1 MPSFVNPI
9 HTNANAL
16 NSGTKNEVKDT
27 KNAPK
32 SASKDFNKILNQK
45 ISKDKTAPKENPN
58 ALKATPKDAKE
69 DAKEL
74 EKTPTPHHQHAQ
86 NLAKDQQ
93 APTLK
98 DLLNHKK
105 TTASHEAQHETHEPT
120 LKDLLNHKKT
130 TASHEAQHETHE
142 MHETNPKTPNETL
155 NKNEKKPNGVAS
167 NAHQANLTNKNPLTP
182 TNHANNA
189 IKNPTAPTHNAK
201 EPKTLKDIHALSQ
214 KHDLNASNIQVGT
227 PLEKKETPLNA
238 SDQLA
243 LKTTQTSINHTLAK
257 NDSKNT
263 ANLSSVL
270 QSLEKKESHNK
281 ERTTPPS
288 NEKKTPPLREALQM
302 NAIKRDKTLSKKK
315 PEKTPTKTQTT
326 AATPENAPKI
336 PLKTP
341 PLMPLIGANP
351 PNDNAPTPLEKEEK
365 AKEVSENKE
374 KTKESNNSAQS
385 AQNAQA
391 SDKTSEN
398 KSAAPKETI
407 KHFTQQLKQEIQEYK
422 PPMSRISMDLFPK
435 ELGKVEVT
443 IQKVGK
449 NLKVSVIS
457 HNNSLQT
464 FLDNQQDLKNSLNA
478 LGFEG
483 VDLSFSQDSSKE
495 QPKEPLREPFKEQ
508 ESTPLK
514 ENALKSYQENTDN
527 ENKETSMQITLYA

>member
-1 MPSFVNPI
+1 MPSPINPI

-16 NSGTKNEVKDT
+16 NSGAKNEDT

-32 SASKDFNKILNQK
+32 SASKDFSKILNQK
-45 ISKDKTAPKENPN
+45 ISKDKTTPKENPN
-58 ALKATPKDAKE
+58 ALKATQKDAKK
-69 DAKEL
+69 DAKAL
-74 EKTPTPHHQHAQ
+74 EKTPTLPHQHAQ
-86 NLAKDQQ
+86 NPAKDQQ

-105 TTASHEAQHETHEPT
+105 TSHEAQH
-120 LKDLLNHKKT
+120 KN
-130 TASHEAQHETHE
+130 
-142 MHETNPKTPNETL
+142 HETNPKTPNETL
-155 NKNEKKPNGVAS
+155 NKNEKKPNGVTS
-167 NAHQANLTNKNPLTP
+167 NAHQENLTHKNPLTP
-182 TNHANNA
+182 TNHTNNA
-189 IKNPTAPTHNAK
+189 IKNPTTPTDTK
-201 EPKTLKDIHALSQ
+201 KDPKTLKDIQTLSQ
-214 KHDLNASNIQVGT
+214 KHDLNASNIQVT
-227 PLEKKETPLNA
+227 APLEKKETPLSA

-257 NDSKNT
+257 NDAKNT

-281 ERTTPPS
+281 ERATPPN
-288 NEKKTPPLREALQM
+288 NEKKTPPLREALPM

-315 PEKTPTKTQTT
+315 PEKTPIHAKTQTT
-326 AATPENAPKI
+326 APSAMPENAPKI

-341 PLMPLIGANP
+341 PLMPLIGANSP
-351 PNDNAPTPLEKEEK
+351 PNDNIPTPLEKEEK
-365 AKEVSENKE
+365 AKEISDNKE
-374 KTKESNNSAQS
+374 KTKESTNSTQS
-385 AQNAQA
+385 AQNTQA

-398 KSAAPKETI
+398 KSVTPKETI

-435 ELGKVEVT
+435 ELGKVEVI

-495 QPKEPLREPFKEQ
+495 QPKEQLRELFKEQ
-508 ESTPLK
+508 ELTPLK
-514 ENALKSYQENTDN
+514 ENALKSYQENTDH
-527 ENKETSMQITLYA
+527 ENQETSMQITLYA

>member
-1 MPSFVNPI
+1 MPSPINPI
-9 HTNANAL
+9 HTNASANANAL
-16 NSGTKNEVKDT
+16 NNGAKNEVKEA

-32 SASKDFNKILNQK
+32 SASKDFSKILNQK
-45 ISKDKTAPKENPN
+45 ISKDKTAPKESPN

-69 DAKEL
+69 NAKEL

-105 TTASHEAQHETHEPT
+105 TTASHEAQHEI
-120 LKDLLNHKKT
+120 HKN
-130 TASHEAQHETHE
+130 
-142 MHETNPKTPNETL
+142 HETNPKTPNETL
-155 NKNEKKPNGVAS
+155 NKNEKKPNGVIS

-201 EPKTLKDIHALSQ
+201 EPKTLKDIQTLSQ

-257 NDSKNT
+257 NDAKNT

-281 ERTTPPS
+281 ERATPPS

-326 AATPENAPKI
+326 AQAATPENAPKI

-351 PNDNAPTPLEKEEK
+351 PPNDNAPTPLEKEEK
-365 AKEVSENKE
+365 TKEISENKE
-374 KTKESNNSAQS
+374 KTKESTNSAQS

-495 QPKEPLREPFKEQ
+495 QPKEQLREPFKEQ

-514 ENALKSYQENTDN
+514 ENALKNYQENTDN

>member
-1 MPSFVNPI
+1 MPSPVNPI

-16 NSGTKNEVKDT
+16 NSGAKNEVKDT

-32 SASKDFNKILNQK
+32 SASKDFSKILNQK

-58 ALKATPKDAKE
+58 ALKATPKNSKEGAKE
-69 DAKEL
+69 DAKTL
-74 EKTPTPHHQHAQ
+74 EKTPTLPHQHAQ
-86 NLAKDQQ
+86 NPAKDQQ

-98 DLLNHKK
+98 DWLNHQK
-105 TTASHEAQHETHEPT
+105 TTASHEAQHE
-120 LKDLLNHKKT
+120 N
-130 TASHEAQHETHE
+130 
-142 MHETNPKTPNETL
+142 HETNPKTPNETL
-155 NKNEKKPNGVAS
+155 NKNEKKSNGVTS
-167 NAHQANLTNKNPLTP
+167 SAHQANLTNKNPITP

-189 IKNPTAPTHNAK
+189 IKTPTTPTHNAK
-201 EPKTLKDIHALSQ
+201 EPKTLKDIQTLSQ
-214 KHDLNASNIQVGT
+214 KHDLNASNIQATT

-243 LKTTQTSINHTLAK
+243 LKTTQTPINHTLAK
-257 NDSKNT
+257 NDAKNT

-270 QSLEKKESHNK
+270 QSLEKKDPHNK
-281 ERTTPPS
+281 EHATPPN
-288 NEKKTPPLREALQM
+288 NEKKTPPLKEALQM

-315 PEKTPTKTQTT
+315 SEKTPTKAQTT
-326 AATPENAPKI
+326 APSIAPENAPKI

-351 PNDNAPTPLEKEEK
+351 PPNDNIPTPLEKEEK
-365 AKEVSENKE
+365 TQEISENKE
-374 KTKESNNSAQS
+374 KTKETNNSAQN

-398 KSAAPKETI
+398 KSVTPKETI
-407 KHFTQQLKQEIQEYK
+407 KHFTQQLKQEFQEYK

-435 ELGKVEVT
+435 ELGKVEVI

-495 QPKEPLREPFKEQ
+495 QPKEQLRELFKEQ
-508 ESTPLK
+508 ESSPLK
-514 ENALKSYQENTDN
+514 ENALKSYQENTDH
-527 ENKETSMQITLYA
+527 ENKETSMQITLYAWF

>member
-1 MPSFVNPI
+1 MPSPINPI
-9 HTNANAL
+9 HTNASANANANASTL
-16 NSGTKNEVKDT
+16 INNGAKNGVKDT

-32 SASKDFNKILNQK
+32 NASKDFSKILNQK
-45 ISKDKTAPKENPN
+45 ISKDKSAPKENPST
-58 ALKATPKDAKE
+58 LKATPKDAKE
-69 DAKEL
+69 NAKEL

-105 TTASHEAQHETHEPT
+105 TTASHEAQHETHE
-120 LKDLLNHKKT
+120 
-130 TASHEAQHETHE
+130 
-142 MHETNPKTPNETL
+142 TNPKTPNETL

-167 NAHQANLTNKNPLTP
+167 SAHQANLTNKNPLTP

-201 EPKTLKDIHALSQ
+201 EPKTLKDIQTLSQ
-214 KHDLNASNIQVGT
+214 KHDLNASNIQVGA
-227 PLEKKETPLNA
+227 PLEKKETPLKA

-243 LKTTQTSINHTLAK
+243 LKTTQTSINHTLTK

-281 ERTTPPS
+281 ERATPPS
-288 NEKKTPPLREALQM
+288 NEKKTPPLREVLQM

-315 PEKTPTKTQTT
+315 PEKTPTKTQTI
-326 AATPENAPKI
+326 AQAVTPENAPKI

-374 KTKESNNSAQS
+374 KTKESTNSAQS
-385 AQNAQA
+385 TQNAQA

-398 KSAAPKETI
+398 KSVTPKETI

-422 PPMSRISMDLFPK
+422 PPMSKISMDLFPK

-495 QPKEPLREPFKEQ
+495 QPKEQLRESFKEQ
-508 ESTPLK
+508 ELTPLK
-514 ENALKSYQENTDN
+514 ENALKSYQENTDH
-527 ENKETSMQITLYA
+527 ENQETSMQITLYA

>member
-9 HTNANAL
+9 HTNASANANAL
-16 NSGTKNEVKDT
+16 INNGAKNGVKDT

-32 SASKDFNKILNQK
+32 SASKDFSKILNQK
-45 ISKDKTAPKENPN
+45 ISKDKTALKENPN

-105 TTASHEAQHETHEPT
+105 TTASHEAQHEI
-120 LKDLLNHKKT
+120 HKN
-130 TASHEAQHETHE
+130 
-142 MHETNPKTPNETL
+142 HETNPKTPNETL

-167 NAHQANLTNKNPLTP
+167 SAHQANLINKNPLTP
-182 TNHANNA
+182 ANHA

-270 QSLEKKESHNK
+270 QSLEKKESQDK
-281 ERTTPPS
+281 EHATPPS

-315 PEKTPTKTQTT
+315 PEKTPTKTQTIAQ

-351 PNDNAPTPLEKEEK
+351 PNNNAQTPLEKEEK

-374 KTKESNNSAQS
+374 KTKESSNSAQS
-385 AQNAQA
+385 AQNTQA
-391 SDKTSEN
+391 SDKASEN
-398 KSAAPKETI
+398 KSVTPKETI

-435 ELGKVEVT
+435 ELGKVEVI

-464 FLDNQQDLKNSLNA
+464 FLDNQQDLKNGLNA

-527 ENKETSMQITLYA
+527 ESKETSMQITLYA

>member
-1 MPSFVNPI
+1 MPSPVNPI

-16 NSGTKNEVKDT
+16 NSGAKNEVKDA

-32 SASKDFNKILNQK
+32 SASKDFSKILNQK
-45 ISKDKTAPKENPN
+45 ISKDKTASKENPN

-69 DAKEL
+69 DAKAL

-86 NLAKDQQ
+86 NPAKDQQ

-98 DLLNHKK
+98 DWLNHQK
-105 TTASHEAQHETHEPT
+105 TTASHEAQHE
-120 LKDLLNHKKT
+120 KN
-130 TASHEAQHETHE
+130 
-142 MHETNPKTPNETL
+142 HETNPKNPNETL
-155 NKNEKKPNGVAS
+155 SKNEKKPNEFAS
-167 NAHQANLTNKNPLTP
+167 NAHQTNLPNKNPITPNHVNNANKTP
-182 TNHANNA
+182 T
-189 IKNPTAPTHNAK
+189 TPTHNAK
-201 EPKTLKDIHALSQ
+201 DPKTLKDIQTLSQ
-214 KHDLNASNIQVGT
+214 KHDLNASNIQATTT
-227 PLEKKETPLNA
+227 PENKNPLNA

-243 LKTTQTSINHTLAK
+243 LKTTQTPTNHTLVK
-257 NDSKNT
+257 NDTKNT

-281 ERTTPPS
+281 ERTNPQN
-288 NEKKTPPLREALQM
+288 NEKKTPPLKEALEM

-315 PEKTPTKTQTT
+315 SEKTPIHAKTQTT
-326 AATPENAPKI
+326 APSATPENAPKI

-351 PNDNAPTPLEKEEK
+351 PPNDNILTPLEKEEK
-365 AKEVSENKE
+365 TKEVSDNKE
-374 KTKESNNSAQS
+374 KTKETSNSAQS

-422 PPMSRISMDLFPK
+422 PPMSKISMDLFPK
-435 ELGKVEVT
+435 ELGKVEVI

-495 QPKEPLREPFKEQ
+495 QPKEQLRELFKEQ

-514 ENALKSYQENTDN
+514 ENALKSYQENTDH
-527 ENKETSMQITLYA
+527 ENQETSMQITLYA

>member
-1 MPSFVNPI
+1 MPSPINPI
-9 HTNANAL
+9 HTNASANANAL
-16 NSGTKNEVKDT
+16 NSGAKNEDT

-32 SASKDFNKILNQK
+32 SASKDFSKILNQK
-45 ISKDKTAPKENPN
+45 ISKDKTAPKESPN
-58 ALKATPKDAKE
+58 ALKAAQKDAKE
-69 DAKEL
+69 DAKVL
-74 EKTPTPHHQHAQ
+74 EKTLAPQPQHAQ
-86 NLAKDQQ
+86 NPAKDQQ

-105 TTASHEAQHETHEPT
+105 TTASHETQHEI
-120 LKDLLNHKKT
+120 
-130 TASHEAQHETHE
+130 
-142 MHETNPKTPNETL
+142 HETNPKTPNETL
-155 NKNEKKPNGVAS
+155 NKNEKKPDGVTS
-167 NAHQANLTNKNPLTP
+167 NAHQENSTHKNPLTP
-182 TNHANNA
+182 TNNANHA

-201 EPKTLKDIHALSQ
+201 DPKTLKDIQTLSQ
-214 KHDLNASNIQVGT
+214 KHDLNASNIQATT

-270 QSLEKKESHNK
+270 QSLEKKESRNK

-288 NEKKTPPLREALQM
+288 NEKKTPPLKEALPM

-326 AATPENAPKI
+326 AQATTPENAPKI

-365 AKEVSENKE
+365 TKEMSDNKE

-385 AQNAQA
+385 AQNTQA

-398 KSAAPKETI
+398 KGAAPKETI

-495 QPKEPLREPFKEQ
+495 QPKEQLREPFKEQ
-508 ESTPLK
+508 ELTPLK

-527 ENKETSMQITLYA
+527 ESKETSMQITLYA

>member
-1 MPSFVNPI
+1 MPSPINPI

-16 NSGTKNEVKDT
+16 NGGAKNEVKDA

-32 SASKDFNKILNQK
+32 SASKDFSKILNQK

-58 ALKATPKDAKE
+58 ALKATPQDAKE
-69 DAKEL
+69 DAKTL
-74 EKTPTPHHQHAQ
+74 EKTPTLPHQHAQ

-98 DLLNHKK
+98 DWLNHQK
-105 TTASHEAQHETHEPT
+105 TTASHEAQHETHGANEI
-120 LKDLLNHKKT
+120 
-130 TASHEAQHETHE
+130 
-142 MHETNPKTPNETL
+142 NPKTPNETL
-155 NKNEKKPNGVAS
+155 NKNEKKPNEALS
-167 NAHQANLTNKNPLTP
+167 NAHQTNLPNKNSITP
-182 TNHANNA
+182 NRANNA
-189 IKNPTAPTHNAK
+189 NKTPTTPTHSAK
-201 EPKTLKDIHALSQ
+201 EPKTLKDIQTLSQ
-214 KHDLNASNIQVGT
+214 KHDLNASNIQAATT
-227 PLEKKETPLNA
+227 PENKNPLNA
-238 SDQLA
+238 SDHLA
-243 LKTTQTSINHTLAK
+243 LKTTQTPTNHTLAK
-257 NDSKNT
+257 NDAKNT

-270 QSLEKKESHNK
+270 QSLEKKEPHNK
-281 ERTTPPS
+281 EHANPQN
-288 NEKKTPPLREALQM
+288 NEKKTPSLKEALQM

-315 PEKTPTKTQTT
+315 SEKTPIHAKTQTT
-326 AATPENAPKI
+326 APSATPENALKI
-336 PLKTP
+336 PLKMP

-351 PNDNAPTPLEKEEK
+351 PPNDNIPTPLEKEEK
-365 AKEVSENKE
+365 TQEISEIKE
-374 KTKESNNSAQS
+374 KTKETNNSAQS
-385 AQNAQA
+385 AQNTQA

-398 KSAAPKETI
+398 KSITPKETI

-435 ELGKVEVT
+435 ELGKVEVV

-495 QPKEPLREPFKEQ
+495 QQAPKDQPKELFKEQ

-514 ENALKSYQENTDN
+514 ESALKSYQENTDN
-527 ENKETSMQITLYA
+527 EHKETSMQITLYA

>member
-1 MPSFVNPI
+1 MPSPINPI
-9 HTNANAL
+9 HTNASANAL
-16 NSGTKNEVKDT
+16 NSGAKNEVKEA

-32 SASKDFNKILNQK
+32 SASKDFSKILNQK
-45 ISKDKTAPKENPN
+45 ISKDKTAPKENPS
-58 ALKATPKDAKE
+58 ALKATPKNAKE
-69 DAKEL
+69 GAKENAKAL
-74 EKTPTPHHQHAQ
+74 EKTPTPQPQHAQ

-105 TTASHEAQHETHEPT
+105 TTASHESQNETH
-120 LKDLLNHKKT
+120 KN
-130 TASHEAQHETHE
+130 
-142 MHETNPKTPNETL
+142 HETNPKTPNETL
-155 NKNEKKPNGVAS
+155 NKNEKKPNEFTS
-167 NAHQANLTNKNPLTP
+167 SAHQTSLTHKNPLTP

-201 EPKTLKDIHALSQ
+201 ESKTLKDIQTLSQ
-214 KHDLNASNIQVGT
+214 KHDLNANNIQATTT
-227 PLEKKETPLNA
+227 PENKTPLNA

-263 ANLSSVL
+263 TNLSSVL

-281 ERTTPPS
+281 ERATPPN

-315 PEKTPTKTQTT
+315 PEKTPIHAKTQTT
-326 AATPENAPKI
+326 APSATPGNPPKI

-351 PNDNAPTPLEKEEK
+351 PNDNAPTLLEKEEK
-365 AKEVSENKE
+365 TKEVSDNKE
-374 KTKESNNSAQS
+374 KTKESTNSAQNT
-385 AQNAQA
+385 QNAQS
-391 SDKTSEN
+391 SDKTSD
-398 KSAAPKETI
+398 KSVTPKETI

-495 QPKEPLREPFKEQ
+495 QEKEPFKEPFKDQ

-514 ENALKSYQENTDN
+514 ENALKSYQENTDH

>member
-1 MPSFVNPI
+1 MPSPINPI
-9 HTNANAL
+9 HTNASASI
-16 NSGTKNEVKDT
+16 NSGAKNEDT

-32 SASKDFNKILNQK
+32 SASKDFSKILNQK
-45 ISKDKTAPKENPN
+45 ISKDKTAPKENPS

-69 DAKEL
+69 GAKKDAKAL

-105 TTASHEAQHETHEPT
+105 TTVSHEAQHEIHE
-120 LKDLLNHKKT
+120 N
-130 TASHEAQHETHE
+130 
-142 MHETNPKTPNETL
+142 HETNPKTPNETL
-155 NKNEKKPNGVAS
+155 NKNEKKGVTS
-167 NAHQANLTNKNPLTP
+167 SAHQANLTNKNPLTP

-189 IKNPTAPTHNAK
+189 IKTPTAPTHNTK
-201 EPKTLKDIHALSQ
+201 DPKTLKDIQTLSQ
-214 KHDLNASNIQVGT
+214 KHDLNASNIQATTT
-227 PLEKKETPLNA
+227 PENKTPLNA

-243 LKTTQTSINHTLAK
+243 LKTTQAPINHTLAK
-257 NDSKNT
+257 NDAKNT

-288 NEKKTPPLREALQM
+288 NEKKTPPLKEALQM

-315 PEKTPTKTQTT
+315 SEKTPTKTQTT
-326 AATPENAPKI
+326 APSIAPENAPKI
-336 PLKTP
+336 SLKTP

-351 PNDNAPTPLEKEEK
+351 PNDNAPTPLEKEETT
-365 AKEVSENKE
+365 KEASDNKE
-374 KTKESNNSAQS
+374 KTKEASNSTQS
-385 AQNAQA
+385 TQNAQS

-398 KSAAPKETI
+398 KSVTPKETI
-407 KHFTQQLKQEIQEYK
+407 KHFAQQLKQEIQEYK

-435 ELGKVEVT
+435 ELGKVEVV

-495 QPKEPLREPFKEQ
+495 QPKEPLRESFKEQ

>member
-1 MPSFVNPI
+1 MPSPVNPI

-16 NSGTKNEVKDT
+16 NSGAKNEVKDT

-32 SASKDFNKILNQK
+32 SASKDFSKILNQK
-45 ISKDKTAPKENPN
+45 ISKDKTAPKESPNPN

-69 DAKEL
+69 DAKTL
-74 EKTPTPHHQHAQ
+74 KTPTPHHQHAQ
-86 NLAKDQQ
+86 NPAKDQQ

-98 DLLNHKK
+98 DWLNHKK
-105 TTASHEAQHETHEPT
+105 TTASHEAQHETHEA
-120 LKDLLNHKKT
+120 N
-130 TASHEAQHETHE
+130 
-142 MHETNPKTPNETL
+142 ETNPKTPNETL
-155 NKNEKKPNGVAS
+155 NKNEKKPNGVTS
-167 NAHQANLTNKNPLTP
+167 NAHQTNLPNKNPLTP
-182 TNHANNA
+182 TNHTNNT
-189 IKNPTAPTHNAK
+189 IKTPTTPTHNAK
-201 EPKTLKDIHALSQ
+201 DPKTLKDIQTLSQ
-214 KHDLNASNIQVGT
+214 KHDLNASNIQAATT
-227 PLEKKETPLNA
+227 PENKTPLNA
-238 SDQLA
+238 SDHLA
-243 LKTTQTSINHTLAK
+243 LKTTQTPTNHTLAK
-257 NDSKNT
+257 NDAKNT

-270 QSLEKKESHNK
+270 QSLEKKEAQNK
-281 ERTTPPS
+281 EHANPPN
-288 NEKKTPPLREALQM
+288 NEKKTPPLKEALQM

-315 PEKTPTKTQTT
+315 SEKTQTKAQTT
-326 AATPENAPKI
+326 APSIAPENAPKI

-351 PNDNAPTPLEKEEK
+351 PPNDNIPTPLEKEEK
-365 AKEVSENKE
+365 TQEISENKE
-374 KTKESNNSAQS
+374 KTKESSNSAQS

-391 SDKTSEN
+391 SDKTNEN
-398 KSAAPKETI
+398 KSVTPKETI

-422 PPMSRISMDLFPK
+422 PPMSRISMDLFPR
-435 ELGKVEVT
+435 ELGKVEVI

-495 QPKEPLREPFKEQ
+495 QPKEQLRELFKEQ
-508 ESTPLK
+508 ESSPLK

-527 ENKETSMQITLYA
+527 EHKETSMQITLYA

>member
-1 MPSFVNPI
+1 MPSPINPI
-9 HTNANAL
+9 HANANANASTL
-16 NSGTKNEVKDT
+16 INSGAKNEDT

-32 SASKDFNKILNQK
+32 SAPKDFSKILNQK
-45 ISKDKTAPKENPN
+45 ISKDKTAPKESPN
-58 ALKATPKDAKE
+58 ALKATQKDAKE
-69 DAKEL
+69 DAKAL
-74 EKTPTPHHQHAQ
+74 EKTPDPHHQHAQ
-86 NLAKDQQ
+86 NPAKDQQ

-105 TTASHEAQHETHEPT
+105 TTASHEAQHENHEI
-120 LKDLLNHKKT
+120 
-130 TASHEAQHETHE
+130 
-142 MHETNPKTPNETL
+142 HETNPKAPNETL
-155 NKNEKKPNGVAS
+155 NKNEKKPNEVTS
-167 NAHQANLTNKNPLTP
+167 NAHQENSTHKNPLTP
-182 TNHANNA
+182 TNNANHA
-189 IKNPTAPTHNAK
+189 IKNPIAPTHNAK
-201 EPKTLKDIHALSQ
+201 EPKTLKDIQTLSQ
-214 KHDLNASNIQVGT
+214 KHDLNASNIQANT

-238 SDQLA
+238 GDQLA
-243 LKTTQTSINHTLAK
+243 LKTTQTSVNHTLAK
-257 NDSKNT
+257 NDAKNT

-281 ERTTPPS
+281 ERATPPS
-288 NEKKTPPLREALQM
+288 NEKKTPPLKEALEM
-302 NAIKRDKTLSKKK
+302 NAIKRDKTLSRKK

-326 AATPENAPKI
+326 AQAVTPENAPKI

-351 PNDNAPTPLEKEEK
+351 PNDNAPMPLEKEEK
-365 AKEVSENKE
+365 AKEMSENKE
-374 KTKESNNSAQS
+374 KTKESSNSAQS
-385 AQNAQA
+385 VQNAQA

-398 KSAAPKETI
+398 KSVTPKETI
-407 KHFTQQLKQEIQEYK
+407 KHYTQQLKQEIQEYK

-435 ELGKVEVT
+435 ELGKVEVI

-495 QPKEPLREPFKEQ
+495 QPKEPFKESFKEQ
-508 ESTPLK
+508 ELTPLK

-527 ENKETSMQITLYA
+527 ESKETSMQITLYA

>member
-1 MPSFVNPI
+1 MPSPINPI
-9 HTNANAL
+9 HTNASANANAL
-16 NSGTKNEVKDT
+16 NSGAKNEDT

-32 SASKDFNKILNQK
+32 SASKDFSKILNQK
-45 ISKDKTAPKENPN
+45 ISKDKTAPKESPNPN

-69 DAKEL
+69 DAKAL
-74 EKTPTPHHQHAQ
+74 EKTPTLHHQHAQ
-86 NLAKDQQ
+86 NPAKDQQ

-98 DLLNHKK
+98 DWLNHQK
-105 TTASHEAQHETHEPT
+105 TTAPHEAQHE
-120 LKDLLNHKKT
+120 N
-130 TASHEAQHETHE
+130 
-142 MHETNPKTPNETL
+142 HETNPKTPNETL
-155 NKNEKKPNGVAS
+155 NKNEKKPNGVTS
-167 NAHQANLTNKNPLTP
+167 NAHQTNLTNKNPLTP

-189 IKNPTAPTHNAK
+189 IKNPTTPTHNAK
-201 EPKTLKDIHALSQ
+201 DPKTLKDIQTLSQ
-214 KHDLNASNIQVGT
+214 KHDLNASNIQAATT
-227 PLEKKETPLNA
+227 PENKNPLNA
-238 SDQLA
+238 SDHLA
-243 LKTTQTSINHTLAK
+243 LKTTQTPTNHTLAK
-257 NDSKNT
+257 NDAKNT

-270 QSLEKKESHNK
+270 QSLEKKDPQNK
-281 ERTTPPS
+281 EHATPS
-288 NEKKTPPLREALQM
+288 HNEKKTPPLKEALQM

-315 PEKTPTKTQTT
+315 PEKTPTKAQTT
-326 AATPENAPKI
+326 APSATPENALKI

-351 PNDNAPTPLEKEEK
+351 PPNDNIPTPLEKEEK
-365 AKEVSENKE
+365 TQEISDNKE
-374 KTKESNNSAQS
+374 KTKETNNSAQS
-385 AQNAQA
+385 TQNAQA

-398 KSAAPKETI
+398 KSVTPKETI

-435 ELGKVEVT
+435 ELGKVEVI

-495 QPKEPLREPFKEQ
+495 QPKEQLRELFKEQ
-508 ESTPLK
+508 ESSPLK
-514 ENALKSYQENTDN
+514 ENALKSYQENTDH
-527 ENKETSMQITLYA
+527 ENQETSMQITLYA

>member
-1 MPSFVNPI
+1 MPSPINPI
-9 HTNANAL
+9 HTNANTNASI
-16 NSGTKNEVKDT
+16 NSGAKNEDT

-32 SASKDFNKILNQK
+32 SASKDFSKILNQK

-58 ALKATPKDAKE
+58 ALKATPKNAKE
-69 DAKEL
+69 GAKEL

-105 TTASHEAQHETHEPT
+105 TTASHEAQHEIHE
-120 LKDLLNHKKT
+120 N
-130 TASHEAQHETHE
+130 
-142 MHETNPKTPNETL
+142 HETNPKTPNETS

-167 NAHQANLTNKNPLTP
+167 NAHQANLTNKDPLTP
-182 TNHANNA
+182 TNNA
-189 IKNPTAPTHNAK
+189 IKNPAAPTHNAK
-201 EPKTLKDIHALSQ
+201 EPKTLKDIQTLSQ
-214 KHDLNASNIQVGT
+214 KHDLNASNIQATT

-288 NEKKTPPLREALQM
+288 NEKKTPPLKEALQM

-315 PEKTPTKTQTT
+315 PEKTPIHAKTQTT
-326 AATPENAPKI
+326 APSATPENAPKI

-365 AKEVSENKE
+365 TKEASDNKE
-374 KTKESNNSAQS
+374 KTKEASNS
-385 AQNAQA
+385 AQNAQNTQA
-391 SDKTSEN
+391 SDKASEN
-398 KSAAPKETI
+398 KSVTPKETI

-495 QPKEPLREPFKEQ
+495 QPKEPFKEPFKEQ

>member
-1 MPSFVNPI
+1 MPSPVNPI

-16 NSGTKNEVKDT
+16 NSGAKNEVKDT

-32 SASKDFNKILNQK
+32 SASKDFSKILNQK
-45 ISKDKTAPKENPN
+45 ISKDKTASKEDPN

-69 DAKEL
+69 DAKAL
-74 EKTPTPHHQHAQ
+74 EKTPTLQTQHAQ

-105 TTASHEAQHETHEPT
+105 TTASHEAQNETH
-120 LKDLLNHKKT
+120 KN
-130 TASHEAQHETHE
+130 
-142 MHETNPKTPNETL
+142 HETNPKTPNETL
-155 NKNEKKPNGVAS
+155 NKNEKKPNEVIS
-167 NAHQANLTNKNPLTP
+167 NAHQINLPSKNPITP

-201 EPKTLKDIHALSQ
+201 EPKTLKDIQTLSQ
-214 KHDLNASNIQVGT
+214 KHDLNASNIQATT

-243 LKTTQTSINHTLAK
+243 LKTTQTPINHTLAK
-257 NDSKNT
+257 NDAKNT

-281 ERTTPPS
+281 EHANPPN
-288 NEKKTPPLREALQM
+288 NEKKTPPLKEALQM

-315 PEKTPTKTQTT
+315 SEKTPTKAQTT
-326 AATPENAPKI
+326 APSIAPENAPKI

-351 PNDNAPTPLEKEEK
+351 PPNDNSPTPLEKEETT
-365 AKEVSENKE
+365 KEASDNKE
-374 KTKESNNSAQS
+374 KTKESTNS
-385 AQNAQA
+385 AQNAQNTQA
-391 SDKTSEN
+391 SDKTIEN
-398 KSAAPKETI
+398 KSTAPKETI

-435 ELGKVEVT
+435 ELGKVEVI

-495 QPKEPLREPFKEQ
+495 QPKEQLRELFKEQ
-508 ESTPLK
+508 ESSPLK

>member
-1 MPSFVNPI
+1 MPSPVNPI

-16 NSGTKNEVKDT
+16 NSGAKNEVKDT

-32 SASKDFNKILNQK
+32 SASKDFSKILNQK
-45 ISKDKTAPKENPN
+45 ISKDKTASKEDPN
-58 ALKATPKDAKE
+58 ASKVTPKDAK
-69 DAKEL
+69 AL
-74 EKTPTPHHQHAQ
+74 EKTPTPQSPHAQ
-86 NLAKDQQ
+86 NPAKDQQ

-98 DLLNHKK
+98 DWLNHKK
-105 TTASHEAQHETHEPT
+105 TTAPHETQHETHEA
-120 LKDLLNHKKT
+120 N
-130 TASHEAQHETHE
+130 
-142 MHETNPKTPNETL
+142 ETNPKTPNETL
-155 NKNEKKPNGVAS
+155 NKNEKKSNGVTS
-167 NAHQANLTNKNPLTP
+167 NAHQTNLPNKNPITP
-182 TNHANNA
+182 NHANNA
-189 IKNPTAPTHNAK
+189 IKNPITPTHNAK
-201 EPKTLKDIHALSQ
+201 ESKTLKDIQTLSQ
-214 KHDLNASNIQVGT
+214 KHDLNASNIQAATT
-227 PLEKKETPLNA
+227 PENKTPLNA
-238 SDQLA
+238 SDHLA
-243 LKTTQTSINHTLAK
+243 LKTTQTPTSHTLAK

-281 ERTTPPS
+281 EHATPTN
-288 NEKKTPPLREALQM
+288 NEKKTPPLKEALQM

-315 PEKTPTKTQTT
+315 PEKTQTKTQTKAQTT
-326 AATPENAPKI
+326 APSIAPENAPKI

-351 PNDNAPTPLEKEEK
+351 PPNDNIPTPLEKEERTKEVSDNKEK
-365 AKEVSENKE
+365 AKETN
-374 KTKESNNSAQS
+374 SNAQS

-435 ELGKVEVT
+435 ELGKVEVI

-495 QPKEPLREPFKEQ
+495 QQAPKEQLREPFKEQ

-514 ENALKSYQENTDN
+514 ENALKSYQENTDH
-527 ENKETSMQITLYA
+527 ENQETSMQITLYA

>member
-1 MPSFVNPI
+1 MPSLVNPI

-16 NSGTKNEVKDT
+16 NSGAKNEVKDT

-32 SASKDFNKILNQK
+32 SASKDFSKILNQK
-45 ISKDKTAPKENPN
+45 ISKDKTAPKESPN
-58 ALKATPKDAKE
+58 HSALKDTPKDAK
-69 DAKEL
+69 AL
-74 EKTPTPHHQHAQ
+74 EKTPTLNHQHAQ
-86 NLAKDQQ
+86 NPAKDQQ

-98 DLLNHKK
+98 DWLNHPK
-105 TTASHEAQHETHEPT
+105 TTAEHKAQHETHEI
-120 LKDLLNHKKT
+120 
-130 TASHEAQHETHE
+130 
-142 MHETNPKTPNETL
+142 HETNPKTPNETL
-155 NKNEKKPNGVAS
+155 NKNEKKPNEVAS
-167 NAHQANLTNKNPLTP
+167 NAHQTNLPNKNPITP
-182 TNHANNA
+182 NHANNA
-189 IKNPTAPTHNAK
+189 NTTQKPTTPTHNAK
-201 EPKTLKDIHALSQ
+201 EPKTLKDIQTLSQ
-214 KHDLNASNIQVGT
+214 KHDLNASNIQAATT
-227 PLEKKETPLNA
+227 PENKTPLNA
-238 SDQLA
+238 SDHLA
-243 LKTTQTSINHTLAK
+243 LKTTQTPTNHTLAK
-257 NDSKNT
+257 NDAKNT

-270 QSLEKKESHNK
+270 QSLEKKEPPNK
-281 ERTTPPS
+281 EHANPQN
-288 NEKKTPPLREALQM
+288 NEKKTPPLKEALQM

-315 PEKTPTKTQTT
+315 PEKTPIHAKTQAT
-326 AATPENAPKI
+326 APSATPENAPKI

-351 PNDNAPTPLEKEEK
+351 PPNNNAPTPLEKEEK
-365 AKEVSENKE
+365 TQEVSDNKE
-374 KTKESNNSAQS
+374 KAKETNSSAQS
-385 AQNAQA
+385 TQNTQV

-398 KSAAPKETI
+398 KSVTPKETI

-422 PPMSRISMDLFPK
+422 PPMSKISMDLFPK

-508 ESTPLK
+508 ELTPLK
-514 ENALKSYQENTDN
+514 ENALKSYQENTDH
-527 ENKETSMQITLYA
+527 ENQETSMQITLYA

>member
-1 MPSFVNPI
+1 MPSPINPI

-16 NSGTKNEVKDT
+16 NNGTKNEDT

-32 SASKDFNKILNQK
+32 SASKDFSKILNQK
-45 ISKDKTAPKENPN
+45 ISKDKTAPKESPS
-58 ALKATPKDAKE
+58 ALKTTPKDAKE
-69 DAKEL
+69 DAKKL
-74 EKTPTPHHQHAQ
+74 EKTPTPQPQHAKD
-86 NLAKDQQ
+86 LAKDQQ

-98 DLLNHKK
+98 DWLNHQK
-105 TTASHEAQHETHEPT
+105 TTASHEAQHETHE
-120 LKDLLNHKKT
+120 
-130 TASHEAQHETHE
+130 
-142 MHETNPKTPNETL
+142 HETNPKTPNETL
-155 NKNEKKPNGVAS
+155 NKNEKKPNEVIS
-167 NAHQANLTNKNPLTP
+167 NAHQTNLPNKNPITP

-189 IKNPTAPTHNAK
+189 IKTSTTPTHNAK
-201 EPKTLKDIHALSQ
+201 EPKTLKDIQALSQ
-214 KHDLNASNIQVGT
+214 KHDLNASNIQAATT
-227 PLEKKETPLNA
+227 PENKTPLNA

-243 LKTTQTSINHTLAK
+243 LKTTQTPTNHTLAK
-257 NDSKNT
+257 NDAKNT

-270 QSLEKKESHNK
+270 QSLEKKDPHNK
-281 ERTTPPS
+281 EHATPQN
-288 NEKKTPPLREALQM
+288 NEKKTPPLKEALQM

-315 PEKTPTKTQTT
+315 SEKAQTKIQTT
-326 AATPENAPKI
+326 APSIAPENAPKI

-351 PNDNAPTPLEKEEK
+351 PPNDNIPTPLEKEEK
-365 AKEVSENKE
+365 TQEISDNKE
-374 KTKESNNSAQS
+374 KAKETNSSAQS
-385 AQNAQA
+385 VQNTQA
-391 SDKTSEN
+391 SDKTSDN
-398 KSAAPKETI
+398 KSIAPKETI
-407 KHFTQQLKQEIQEYK
+407 KHFTQQLKQEFQEYK

-435 ELGKVEVT
+435 ELGKVEVI

-495 QPKEPLREPFKEQ
+495 QQAPKDQPKELFKEQ

-514 ENALKSYQENTDN
+514 ENALKSYQENTDH
-527 ENKETSMQITLYA
+527 ENQETSMQITLYA

>member
-1 MPSFVNPI
+1 MPSPVNPI

-16 NSGTKNEVKDT
+16 NSGAKNEVKDT

-32 SASKDFNKILNQK
+32 SASKDFSKILNQK

-69 DAKEL
+69 DAKTL
-74 EKTPTPHHQHAQ
+74 EKTPTLPHQHAQ

-98 DLLNHKK
+98 DWLNHKK
-105 TTASHEAQHETHEPT
+105 TTAPHEAQHETHEA
-120 LKDLLNHKKT
+120 N
-130 TASHEAQHETHE
+130 
-142 MHETNPKTPNETL
+142 ETNPKTPNETL
-155 NKNEKKPNGVAS
+155 NKNEKKPNGVTS
-167 NAHQANLTNKNPLTP
+167 NAHQTNLASKNPLTP
-182 TNHANNA
+182 TNHANYA
-189 IKNPTAPTHNAK
+189 IKNPTTPTHNAK
-201 EPKTLKDIHALSQ
+201 ESKTLKDIQTLSQ
-214 KHDLNASNIQVGT
+214 KHDLNASNIQAATT
-227 PLEKKETPLNA
+227 PENKTPLNA

-243 LKTTQTSINHTLAK
+243 LKTTQTPTNHTLAK
-257 NDSKNT
+257 NDAKNT

-270 QSLEKKESHNK
+270 QSLEKKESHNR
-281 ERTTPPS
+281 EHANPQN
-288 NEKKTPPLREALQM
+288 NEKKTPPLKEALQM

-315 PEKTPTKTQTT
+315 SEKTPTKTQTT
-326 AATPENAPKI
+326 ALSATPENAPKI

-351 PNDNAPTPLEKEEK
+351 PPNDNIPTPLEKEEK
-365 AKEVSENKE
+365 TQEISDNKE
-374 KTKESNNSAQS
+374 KAKETNSSAQS
-385 AQNAQA
+385 AQNTQA

-398 KSAAPKETI
+398 KSVTPKETI

-435 ELGKVEVT
+435 ELGKVEVI

-495 QPKEPLREPFKEQ
+495 QPKEQLRELFKEQ

-514 ENALKSYQENTDN
+514 ENALKSYQENTDH
-527 ENKETSMQITLYA
+527 ENQETSMQITLYA

>member
-9 HTNANAL
+9 HTNASANAL
-16 NSGTKNEVKDT
+16 NSGAKNGVKDT

-69 DAKEL
+69 NAKEL

-105 TTASHEAQHETHEPT
+105 TTASHEAQHEI
-120 LKDLLNHKKT
+120 HKN
-130 TASHEAQHETHE
+130 
-142 MHETNPKTPNETL
+142 HETNPKTPNETL

-167 NAHQANLTNKNPLTP
+167 NTHQVSLTNKNPLTP

-257 NDSKNT
+257 NDAKNT

-281 ERTTPPS
+281 ERATPPS

-326 AATPENAPKI
+326 AQAVTPENAPKI

-351 PNDNAPTPLEKEEK
+351 PNDNAPAPLEKEEK
-365 AKEVSENKE
+365 TKEISENKE
-374 KTKESNNSAQS
+374 KTKESTNSAQS

-398 KSAAPKETI
+398 KSTAPKETI

-495 QPKEPLREPFKEQ
+495 QPKEQLGESFKEQ

>member
-1 MPSFVNPI
+1 MPSPINPI
-9 HTNANAL
+9 HTNASANASAL
-16 NSGTKNEVKDT
+16 NSGAKNEVKDT

-32 SASKDFNKILNQK
+32 SASKDFSKILNQK
-45 ISKDKTAPKENPN
+45 ISKDKSAPKENPN

-74 EKTPTPHHQHAQ
+74 EKTPAPHHQHAQ

-105 TTASHEAQHETHEPT
+105 TTASHEAQHETHE
-120 LKDLLNHKKT
+120 N
-130 TASHEAQHETHE
+130 
-142 MHETNPKTPNETL
+142 HETNPKTPNETL
-155 NKNEKKPNGVAS
+155 NKNEKKPNEIAS
-167 NAHQANLTNKNPLTP
+167 SAHQANLTNKNPLTP
-182 TNHANNA
+182 TNHA
-189 IKNPTAPTHNAK
+189 IKSPTTPTHNAK
-201 EPKTLKDIHALSQ
+201 DPKTLKDIQTLSQ

-227 PLEKKETPLNA
+227 PLEKKETPLKA
-238 SDQLA
+238 GDQLA

-257 NDSKNT
+257 NDAKNT

-326 AATPENAPKI
+326 AQAATPENTPKI

-374 KTKESNNSAQS
+374 KTKESTNSAQN

>member
-9 HTNANAL
+9 HTNASTNANAL
-16 NSGTKNEVKDT
+16 NSGAKNEVKDT

-32 SASKDFNKILNQK
+32 SASKDFSKILNQK
-45 ISKDKTAPKENPN
+45 ISKDKSTPKENPN

-69 DAKEL
+69 NAKEL

-105 TTASHEAQHETHEPT
+105 TTASHEAQNETHE
-120 LKDLLNHKKT
+120 N
-130 TASHEAQHETHE
+130 
-142 MHETNPKTPNETL
+142 HETNPKTPNETL
-155 NKNEKKPNGVAS
+155 NKNEKKPNEVAS
-167 NAHQANLTNKNPLTP
+167 SAHQASLTNKNPLTP
-182 TNHANNA
+182 TNHANHA

-201 EPKTLKDIHALSQ
+201 EPKTLKDIQTLSQ
-214 KHDLNASNIQVGT
+214 KHDLNASNIQATT

-257 NDSKNT
+257 NDTKNT

-281 ERTTPPS
+281 EHATPPN

-315 PEKTPTKTQTT
+315 PEKTPIHAKTKTTVQAVTL
-326 AATPENAPKI
+326 ENAPKI

-351 PNDNAPTPLEKEEK
+351 PPNDNAPTPLEKEETT
-365 AKEVSENKE
+365 KEASDNKE
-374 KTKESNNSAQS
+374 KTKETNNSSQS
-385 AQNAQA
+385 VQNAQA
-391 SDKTSEN
+391 SDKASEN

-435 ELGKVEVT
+435 ELGKVEVI

-495 QPKEPLREPFKEQ
+495 QPKEQLREPFKEQ
-508 ESTPLK
+508 ELTPLK

-527 ENKETSMQITLYA
+527 ESKETSMQITLYAWF

>member
-1 MPSFVNPI
+1 MPSPVNPI

-16 NSGTKNEVKDT
+16 NSGAKNEDT

-32 SASKDFNKILNQK
+32 SASKDFSKILNQK
-45 ISKDKTAPKENPN
+45 ISKDKTAPKENPS
-58 ALKATPKDAKE
+58 ALKATPKDAKT
-69 DAKEL
+69 L
-74 EKTPTPHHQHAQ
+74 EKTPTLPHQHAQ

-98 DLLNHKK
+98 DWLNHPK
-105 TTASHEAQHETHEPT
+105 THPTAKHETQHETHEA
-120 LKDLLNHKKT
+120 N
-130 TASHEAQHETHE
+130 
-142 MHETNPKTPNETL
+142 ETNPKNPNETL
-155 NKNEKKPNGVAS
+155 SKNEKKPNEVTS
-167 NAHQANLTNKNPLTP
+167 NAHQTNLPNKNPITP
-182 TNHANNA
+182 NHVNNA
-189 IKNPTAPTHNAK
+189 IKTPTTPTHNAK
-201 EPKTLKDIHALSQ
+201 EPKTLKDIQTLSQ
-214 KHDLNASNIQVGT
+214 KHDLNASNIQAATT
-227 PLEKKETPLNA
+227 PENKNPLNA

-243 LKTTQTSINHTLAK
+243 LKTTQTPTNHTLAK
-257 NDSKNT
+257 NDAKNT

-270 QSLEKKESHNK
+270 QSLENK
-281 ERTTPPS
+281 EPQNKEHANPPN
-288 NEKKTPPLREALQM
+288 NEKKTPPLKEALQM

-315 PEKTPTKTQTT
+315 SEKTPTKAQTT
-326 AATPENAPKI
+326 APSIAPENAPKI
-336 PLKTP
+336 PFKTP

-351 PNDNAPTPLEKEEK
+351 PPNDNTPTLLEKEETT
-365 AKEVSENKE
+365 KEASDNKE
-374 KTKESNNSAQS
+374 KTKETNNSAQN
-385 AQNAQA
+385 AQNTQA

-398 KSAAPKETI
+398 KSIAPKETI

-422 PPMSRISMDLFPK
+422 PPMSKISMDLFPK

-495 QPKEPLREPFKEQ
+495 QQAPKDQPKEPFKEQ
-508 ESTPLK
+508 ELTPLK
-514 ENALKSYQENTDN
+514 ENALKSYQENTDH
-527 ENKETSMQITLYA
+527 ENQETSMQITLYA

>member
-1 MPSFVNPI
+1 MPSPINPI
-9 HTNANAL
+9 HTNANANAL
-16 NSGTKNEVKDT
+16 NSGAKNEVKDT

-32 SASKDFNKILNQK
+32 SASKDFSKILNQK
-45 ISKDKTAPKENPN
+45 ISKDKTAPKENPS
-58 ALKATPKDAKE
+58 ALKATPKN
-69 DAKEL
+69 AKEL

-105 TTASHEAQHETHEPT
+105 TTASHEAQH
-120 LKDLLNHKKT
+120 KN
-130 TASHEAQHETHE
+130 
-142 MHETNPKTPNETL
+142 HETNPKTPNETL
-155 NKNEKKPNGVAS
+155 NKNEKKPNGVTS
-167 NAHQANLTNKNPLTP
+167 SVHQENLTNKNPLTP

-189 IKNPTAPTHNAK
+189 IKNPAAPTHNAK
-201 EPKTLKDIHALSQ
+201 EPKTLKDIQTLSQ

-227 PLEKKETPLNA
+227 PLEKKETPLKA

-243 LKTTQTSINHTLAK
+243 LKTTQAPINHTLAK
-257 NDSKNT
+257 NDAKNT

-270 QSLEKKESHNK
+270 QSLEKKEPHNK
-281 ERTTPPS
+281 ERTTPPN
-288 NEKKTPPLREALQM
+288 NEKKTPPLREALPM

-326 AATPENAPKI
+326 APSTTPENAPKI

-351 PNDNAPTPLEKEEK
+351 PNNNDPTPLEKEEK

-374 KTKESNNSAQS
+374 KTKESTNSAQS
-385 AQNAQA
+385 AQNTQA
-391 SDKTSEN
+391 SDKASEN
-398 KSAAPKETI
+398 KSVTPKETI

-449 NLKVSVIS
+449 NLKVSMIS

-495 QPKEPLREPFKEQ
+495 QPKEQLKEPFKEQ

>member
-1 MPSFVNPI
+1 MPSPVNPI
-9 HTNANAL
+9 HTNASAL
-16 NSGTKNEVKDT
+16 NSGAKKEDT

-32 SASKDFNKILNQK
+32 SASKDFSKILNQK

-58 ALKATPKDAKE
+58 ALKATPKDAK
-69 DAKEL
+69 AL
-74 EKTPTPHHQHAQ
+74 EKTPHHQHAQ
-86 NLAKDQQ
+86 NPVKDQQ

-105 TTASHEAQHETHEPT
+105 TTASHEAQHETHET
-120 LKDLLNHKKT
+120 N
-130 TASHEAQHETHE
+130 
-142 MHETNPKTPNETL
+142 ETNPKTPNETL
-155 NKNEKKPNGVAS
+155 NKNEKKPNEVIS
-167 NAHQANLTNKNPLTP
+167 NAHQTNLPNKNPITP

-189 IKNPTAPTHNAK
+189 IKTPTTPTHNTK
-201 EPKTLKDIHALSQ
+201 DPKTLKDIQTLSQ
-214 KHDLNASNIQVGT
+214 KHDLNANNIQAATT
-227 PLEKKETPLNA
+227 PENKTPLNA

-243 LKTTQTSINHTLAK
+243 LKTTQTPTNHTLAK
-257 NDSKNT
+257 NDAKNT

-270 QSLEKKESHNK
+270 QSLEKKEPPNK
-281 ERTTPPS
+281 ERINPQN
-288 NEKKTPPLREALQM
+288 NEKKTPPLKEALQM

-315 PEKTPTKTQTT
+315 SEKTLIHAKTQTT
-326 AATPENAPKI
+326 APSIAPENAPKI

-351 PNDNAPTPLEKEEK
+351 PNDNIPTPLEKEETT
-365 AKEVSENKE
+365 KEASDNKE
-374 KTKESNNSAQS
+374 KTKESSNSAQS
-385 AQNAQA
+385 TQNAQA

-398 KSAAPKETI
+398 KSIAPKETI

-435 ELGKVEVT
+435 ELGKVEVI

-495 QPKEPLREPFKEQ
+495 QPKEQLREPFKEQ
-508 ESTPLK
+508 ESSPLK

-527 ENKETSMQITLYA
+527 EHKETSMQITLYA

>member
-1 MPSFVNPI
+1 MPSPVNPI
-9 HTNANAL
+9 HTNASANANANASTL
-16 NSGTKNEVKDT
+16 INSGAKNEDA

-32 SASKDFNKILNQK
+32 SASKDFSKILNQK
-45 ISKDKTAPKENPN
+45 ISKDKTAPKEDPS
-58 ALKATPKDAKE
+58 ASKVTPKDAK
-69 DAKEL
+69 AL
-74 EKTPTPHHQHAQ
+74 EKTPTLNHQHAQ
-86 NLAKDQQ
+86 NPAKDQQ

-98 DLLNHKK
+98 DWLNHPK
-105 TTASHEAQHETHEPT
+105 THPTAKHETQHETHEA
-120 LKDLLNHKKT
+120 N
-130 TASHEAQHETHE
+130 
-142 MHETNPKTPNETL
+142 ETNPKTPNETL
-155 NKNEKKPNGVAS
+155 NKNEKKPNGVTS
-167 NAHQANLTNKNPLTP
+167 NAHQTNLTNKNPLTP

-201 EPKTLKDIHALSQ
+201 ESKTLKDIQTLSQ
-214 KHDLNASNIQVGT
+214 KHDLNASNIQAT
-227 PLEKKETPLNA
+227 TTLENKTPLNA
-238 SDQLA
+238 SDQFA
-243 LKTTQTSINHTLAK
+243 LKTTQAPINHTLAK
-257 NDSKNT
+257 NDAKNT

-270 QSLEKKESHNK
+270 QSLEKKDPHNK
-281 ERTTPPS
+281 EHATPPN
-288 NEKKTPPLREALQM
+288 NEKKTPPLKEALQM

-315 PEKTPTKTQTT
+315 SEKTPTKAQTT
-326 AATPENAPKI
+326 AQAATPENAPKI

-351 PNDNAPTPLEKEEK
+351 PPNDNAPTLLEKEETT
-365 AKEVSENKE
+365 KEASDNKE

-398 KSAAPKETI
+398 KSVTPKETI

-435 ELGKVEVT
+435 ELGKVEVI

-495 QPKEPLREPFKEQ
+495 QPKEPFKEQ
-508 ESTPLK
+508 ELTPLK
-514 ENALKSYQENTDN
+514 ENALKSYQENTDH

>member
-1 MPSFVNPI
+1 MPSPVNPI

-16 NSGTKNEVKDT
+16 NSGAKNEDT

-32 SASKDFNKILNQK
+32 SASKDFSKILNQK
-45 ISKDKTAPKENPN
+45 ISKDKTAPKESPNPN
-58 ALKATPKDAKE
+58 ASKATPKNSKEGAKE
-69 DAKEL
+69 DAKAL
-74 EKTPTPHHQHAQ
+74 EKTPTLPHQHAQ
-86 NLAKDQQ
+86 DFAKDQQ

-98 DLLNHKK
+98 DLLNHQK
-105 TTASHEAQHETHEPT
+105 TTASHEAQH
-120 LKDLLNHKKT
+120 KN
-130 TASHEAQHETHE
+130 
-142 MHETNPKTPNETL
+142 HETNPKTPNETL
-155 NKNEKKPNGVAS
+155 SKNEKKPNEVTS
-167 NAHQANLTNKNPLTP
+167 NAHQTNLPNKNPITP
-182 TNHANNA
+182 NHVNNA
-189 IKNPTAPTHNAK
+189 IKNPTTPTHNAK
-201 EPKTLKDIHALSQ
+201 EPKTLKDIQTLSQ
-214 KHDLNASNIQVGT
+214 KHDLNASNIQAATT
-227 PLEKKETPLNA
+227 PENKTPLNA

-243 LKTTQTSINHTLAK
+243 LKTTQTPTNHTLAK
-257 NDSKNT
+257 NDAKNT

-281 ERTTPPS
+281 EHANPPN
-288 NEKKTPPLREALQM
+288 NEKKTPPLKEALQM

-315 PEKTPTKTQTT
+315 SEKTPIHAKTQTT
-326 AATPENAPKI
+326 AQATTPENAPKI

-351 PNDNAPTPLEKEEK
+351 PNDNAPTLLEKEETTKEASDNKEK
-365 AKEVSENKE
+365 AKETNS
-374 KTKESNNSAQS
+374 SAQS
-385 AQNAQA
+385 AQNTQA

-398 KSAAPKETI
+398 KSIAPKETI

-422 PPMSRISMDLFPK
+422 PPMSKISMDLFPK
-435 ELGKVEVT
+435 ELGKVEVI

-495 QPKEPLREPFKEQ
+495 QPKDQPKEPFKEQ
-508 ESTPLK
+508 ELTPLK

-527 ENKETSMQITLYA
+527 EHKETSMQITLYA